1 MWNAKMQLKRDDYL
15 NILTIKT
22 TTKINEQSEEVVL
35 NIRK

>member
-1 MWNAKMQLKRDDYL
+1 MQLKRDDYL